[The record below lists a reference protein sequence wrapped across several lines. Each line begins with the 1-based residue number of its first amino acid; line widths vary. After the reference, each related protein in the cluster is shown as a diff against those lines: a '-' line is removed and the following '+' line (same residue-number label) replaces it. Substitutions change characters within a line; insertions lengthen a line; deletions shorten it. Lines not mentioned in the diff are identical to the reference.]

1 MAESYYQILGVPTD
15 SDEREIKRAYHRL
28 ARELHPDKAA
38 TPEAARTAEQKFAVI
53 STAYNVLKDA
63 EQRRDYD
70 SQNQVQSRETVTERS
85 ATQTSTAAVTTAP
98 RPSRGPATPTPK
110 DERAAKGGIG
120 LTPERASIG
129 QKAYVKGVQLVKAKD
144 YAKAAE
150 FFEAA
155 IANNDSEPAYH
166 ASLGMALIQAKRS
179 ASRAID
185 AAERAIELDNYNL
198 DYKFTLAQIYETIG
212 SKSNAIKTYQEILR
226 WDSGNQMAQQ
236 ILRTLTHKPGIL
248 DKLTTFQS
256 VVRTVRKKLS
266 I

>member
-1 MAESYYQILGVPTD
+1 MAESYYQILGIPTD

-28 ARELHPDKAA
+28 ARELHPDKAE
-38 TPEAARTAEQKFAVI
+38 TPEAARTAEQQFAIV

-63 EQRRDYD
+63 AQRRDYD
-70 SQNQVQSRETVTERS
+70 RQNQVQSHETVSNQS
-85 ATQTSTAAVTTAP
+85 ASPTSTAAVMTAP
-98 RPSRGPATPTPK
+98 RPSRGPTTPTHK

-129 QKAYVKGVQLVKAKD
+129 QKAYVKGLQLVKAKD

-155 IANNDSEPAYH
+155 IANNDSEAAYH

-185 AAERAIELDNYNL
+185 AAERAIELDQYNL

-212 SKSNAIKTYQEILR
+212 SKSNAIKAYQEILR
-226 WDSGNQMAQQ
+226 WDSDNKMAQQ

-248 DKLTTFQS
+248 GKLATFQS
-256 VVRTVRKKLS
+256 VIETVRKKLS

>member
-28 ARELHPDKAA
+28 ARELHPDKAS
-38 TPEAARTAEQKFAVI
+38 TPEAARTAEQQFAIV

-155 IANNDSEPAYH
+155 IANNDSEAAYH

-179 ASRAID
+179 ASRAI
-185 AAERAIELDNYNL
+185 ELDNYNL
-198 DYKFTLAQIYETIG
+198 DYKFNLAQIYETIG
-212 SKSNAIKTYQEILR
+212 SKSNAIKAYQEILR
-226 WDSGNQMAQQ
+226 WDSGNKMAQQ
-236 ILRTLTHKPGIL
+236 MLRTLTHKPGIL
-248 DKLTTFQS
+248 GKLTTFQS
-256 VVRTVRKKLS
+256 VIETVRKKLS